1 MQARQVPFHT
11 LLTGLTQYRIPLFQ
25 RSYTWREREWG
36 QLWDDLMEVYA
47 MEPDERRNH
56 FVGSV
61 VTHPFP
67 PIAGTVA
74 KFAVIDG
81 QQRLTTLMTLLS
93 AIRDRARRDA
103 ETWGNLA
110 DKIHQ
115 LYLTNEFAS
124 DPSERI
130 KLSPGRSDNQTF
142 LDIIEKCD
150 IPKGEHRI
158 LRARRY
164 FDDALERGG
173 ADGSPINL
181 SDLEICVSN
190 HLELVS
196 VTLEQADNPN
206 KIFESLNFAG
216 VALAADDLIRN
227 YLFMNIAPDRQDK
240 AYNEY
245 WYPMQEKLG
254 DMLSR
259 FFWYYLMLDG
269 SLPRNSRD
277 VIFPD
282 IKKLVGVS
290 PTSDEVLE
298 NLRDF
303 HRFSRHFAQIVGIDR
318 SGMDAT
324 MAERLRRLNQWGV
337 YVTRSFLMKA
347 LDRVQSGVV
356 SVKDMNCVLAMLDS
370 FLVRRALCGVGSNQ
384 LRRVFTRMAARVDFD
399 NFAESSRYW
408 LTERSYWPRDN
419 EFRNGFM
426 RFRLYSSSGLNRAML
441 ILTRLERSLS
451 GNEKAIINKDITIEH
466 VMPQAL
472 SDEWRAALGSDA
484 SEIHAELLHTI
495 GNLTLTL
502 TEDNQKLGNK
512 PFDKKKAILAKSKSK
527 FSLSESITD
536 CDEWNAETIQ
546 QRARYLADRAV
557 KIWPR

>member
-11 LLTGLTQYRIPLFQ
+11 LLTGLVQYRIPLFQ
-25 RSYTWREREWG
+25 RSYTWSEREWG
-36 QLWDDLMEVYA
+36 QLWNDLMEVYA
-47 MEPDERRNH
+47 MDQGERRNH

-81 QQRLTTLMTLLS
+81 QQRLTTLMTLLA
-93 AIRDRARRDA
+93 AIRDRAGQDATKWRD
-103 ETWGNLA
+103 LS

-115 LYLTNEFAS
+115 LYLTNKFAS
-124 DPSERI
+124 DQSERI

-142 LDIIEKCD
+142 LAVIENGD
-150 IPKGEHRI
+150 VPKGEHRI

-164 FDDALERGG
+164 FDDALERGD
-173 ADGSPINL
+173 ADGEPINL

-240 AYNEY
+240 AYDEY

-254 DMLSR
+254 DWLSA

-269 SLPRNSRD
+269 SLPRDSRA
-277 VIFPD
+277 VIFPGV
-282 IKKLVGVS
+282 KKLVGVS
-290 PTSDEVLE
+290 PTGDEVLE

-303 HRFSRHFAQIVGIDR
+303 HRFSNHFAQVVGIDR
-318 SGMDAT
+318 SGLAST
-324 MAERLRRLNQWGV
+324 TAERLRRLNQWGV

-347 LDRVQSGVV
+347 LDRVQSRVV
-356 SVKDMNCVLAMLDS
+356 SVEDLNIVLAMMES
-370 FLVRRALCGVGSNQ
+370 FLVRRTLCGVRSNQ
-384 LRRVFTRMAARVDFD
+384 LRRVFARMAAQVDFND
-399 NFAESSRYW
+399 FAESSWYW
-408 LTERSYWPRDN
+408 LAERSYWPRDD

-426 RFRLYSSSGLNRAML
+426 RFRLYNPSGLNRAML

-451 GNEKAIINKDITIEH
+451 GKEKAVVNKAITIEH

-472 SDEWRAALGSDA
+472 SDEWRAELGSDA

-495 GNLTLTL
+495 GNLTLTGYNS
-502 TEDNQKLGNK
+502 ELGNK
-512 PFDKKKAILAKSKSK
+512 PFSEKKRCLAKSK
-527 FSLSESITD
+527 FSLSDSITD
-536 CDEWNAETIQ
+536 CAEWNAETIQ
-546 QRARYLADRAV
+546 QRARDLADRAV